1 MLALYLGALFVLG
14 VAGDGWKAWGTFG
27 VPQWTE
33 PFSDMWSITSGWE
46 CVRRG
51 IDVVPNN
58 PCDPW
63 GRYANYPSLWML
75 PAPLGLPADS
85 ARYLGLATA
94 VAFLASAIS
103 LLGAASWRAGVVF
116 GLALCSPPVMLGVER
131 GNADLLIFAAL
142 VGALWL
148 LAASRPVWRVGA
160 HALLLLLAM
169 LKLFPAFAFPA
180 LLRQRGR
187 WALAGA
193 ALVTAGFAAYLFA
206 TRHEIREILDV
217 LPEAVWAHYG
227 AGVGVDAAAERLS
240 THLSALSVLETDW
253 VHRAVEIGVL
263 ALGLAAGVLLA
274 FRSRGRVPRPDDGG
288 SRRERFQVDA
298 FVAGAGIFCG
308 TFAAAENWDY
318 RLAFLLLTLPQLL
331 SWASRRDAAPL
342 PFAGGAVACVLAT
355 LWLSFPVP
363 AYPSPLNDPW
373 NSVMSYFAWE
383 ELLNWLLFT
392 YLVAGV
398 LVTLGASW
406 SPARE
411 PLGRRFQPAR
421 TVQRSLS

>member
-1 MLALYLGALFVLG
+1 M
-14 VAGDGWKAWGTFG
+14 
-27 VPQWTE
+27 
-33 PFSDMWSITSGWE
+33 
-46 CVRRG
+46 
-51 IDVVPNN
+51 
-58 PCDPW
+58 
-63 GRYANYPSLWML
+63 
-75 PAPLGLPADS
+75 
-85 ARYLGLATA
+85 
-94 VAFLASAIS
+94 
-103 LLGAASWRAGVVF
+103 
-116 GLALCSPPVMLGVER
+116 
-131 GNADLLIFAAL
+131 
-142 VGALWL
+142 GALWL
-148 LAASRPVWRVGA
+148 LAASRAASRVAA

-187 WALAGA
+187 WALAGGV
-193 ALVTAGFAAYLFA
+193 LVAAGFAVYALA
-206 TRHEIREILDV
+206 TRHEIQQILDV
-217 LPEAVWAHYG
+217 LPQAVWAHYG

-240 THLSALSVLETDW
+240 PHLGALAVLEIDW

-263 ALGLAAGVLLA
+263 TLGLAAGVLLA
-274 FRSRGRVPRPDDGG
+274 FGSRRRLRPSDVSL

-331 SWASRRDAAPL
+331 SWAGRRGAAPL
-342 PFAGGAVACVLAT
+342 PFAPAAVACVLAT

-373 NSVMSYFAWE
+373 NTVMSYFAWE

-398 LVTLGASW
+398 LVTLGAPW
-406 SPARE
+406 GFARE
-411 PLGRRFQPAR
+411 ALGRRFQPAR
-421 TVQRSLS
+421 GVQQSLS

>member
-1 MLALYLGALFVLG
+1 
-14 VAGDGWKAWGTFG
+14 
-27 VPQWTE
+27 
-33 PFSDMWSITSGWE
+33 
-46 CVRRG
+46 
-51 IDVVPNN
+51 
-58 PCDPW
+58 
-63 GRYANYPSLWML
+63 ML
-75 PAPLGLPADS
+75 PAPLGLGAGT

-94 VAFLASAIS
+94 VAFFASTIS

-148 LAASRPVWRVGA
+148 LAASGAAWRVGA
-160 HALLLLLAM
+160 NALLLLLAM
-169 LKLFPAFAFPA
+169 LKLFPAFAFPV

-187 WALAGA
+187 WALAGG
-193 ALVTAGFAAYLFA
+193 ALVAAGFAVYALA
-206 TRHEIREILDV
+206 TRHEIQQILDV
-217 LPEAVWAHYG
+217 LPQAVWAHYG

-240 THLSALSVLETDW
+240 PHLGALSVLEIDW

-274 FRSRGRVPRPDDGG
+274 FGSRRRLPPSDDSL

-331 SWASRRDAAPL
+331 SWVAHRDAAPL
-342 PFAGGAVACVLAT
+342 PFAAGLSRACSRPSGSA
-355 LWLSFPVP
+355 FPC
-363 AYPSPLNDPW
+363 
-373 NSVMSYFAWE
+373 
-383 ELLNWLLFT
+383 
-392 YLVAGV
+392 
-398 LVTLGASW
+398 
-406 SPARE
+406 
-411 PLGRRFQPAR
+411 RRTPR
-421 TVQRSLS
+421 R